1 MATVATKHRKLSAQK
16 EKKKHTHIEAANKHG
31 RQTHWN
37 TNTHTQT
44 LAHTRS
50 CPCWKACKIVRFL
63 RRRTNDV
70 EWRDLASARGKGG
83 RGALHVRTCGVVCVV
98 AIYVQ
103 GACHENELRFG
114 QFCAAVRNVLP
125 LNFMCK
131 CSSNL
136 SPKNTQTNTHTHTRA
151 CKNTHTHTVGQA
163 ETYFYDTPKGN
174 WQCPAGQQP
183 GRQCQLMSV
192 SSLLDN

>member
-1 MATVATKHRKLSAQK
+1 M
-16 EKKKHTHIEAANKHG
+16 
-31 RQTHWN
+31 
-37 TNTHTQT
+37 
-44 LAHTRS
+44 
-50 CPCWKACKIVRFL
+50 
-63 RRRTNDV
+63 
-70 EWRDLASARGKGG
+70 
-83 RGALHVRTCGVVCVV
+83 RTCGVVCVV

-136 SPKNTQTNTHTHTRA
+136 SPKNTQTITHVHVKTHTHTQSARR
-151 CKNTHTHTVGQA
+151 KHI
-163 ETYFYDTPKGN
+163 FMTPQRVIDSVLLAN
-174 WQCPAGQQP
+174 SPA
-183 GRQCQLMSV
+183 RRECQLMSV

>member
-1 MATVATKHRKLSAQK
+1 MPGGEGKRGQGKAQ
-16 EKKKHTHIEAANKHG
+16 
-31 RQTHWN
+31 
-37 TNTHTQT
+37 
-44 LAHTRS
+44 
-50 CPCWKACKIVRFL
+50 
-63 RRRTNDV
+63 
-70 EWRDLASARGKGG
+70 
-83 RGALHVRTCGVVCVV
+83 HVRTCGVVCVV

-151 CKNTHTHTVGQA
+151 CKNTHTHSHTQLA
-163 ETYFYDTPKGN
+163 RRKHIFMTPQRVIDSVLLAN
-174 WQCPAGQQP
+174 SPAR
-183 GRQCQLMSV
+183 RQCQLMSV